1 MTAPVI
7 DTPAVDTTGIN
18 VAAEPSLAGSLQWQ
32 DRWWSVHAKC
42 KGKTHLFFAPAGER
56 PEARAR
62 REDLARKYCAVCPV
76 QAPCREEA
84 RLNHEAGLW
93 GGENEEQRA
102 EAGFAPRAITRR
114 SVQVAVTAGGRR
126 ATAS

>member
-1 MTAPVI
+1 MTAPVL
-7 DTPAVDTTGIN
+7 DGTLELNLGT
-18 VAAEPSLAGSLQWQ
+18 SLQWQ
-32 DRWWSVHAKC
+32 DRWWSGHAKC
-42 KGKTHLFFAPAGER
+42 KGKTHLFVAPAGER

-62 REDLARKYCAVCPV
+62 REDLARKYGAVCPV

>member
-1 MTAPVI
+1 MTAPMI
-7 DTPAVDTTGIN
+7 EAERSTG
-18 VAAEPSLAGSLQWQ
+18 VAGALQWQ
-32 DRWWSVHAKC
+32 ERWWNVHAKC

-84 RLNHEAGLW
+84 RINHEAGLW
-93 GGENEEQRA
+93 GGENEEERA

>member
-7 DTPAVDTTGIN
+7 DVERSERP
-18 VAAEPSLAGSLQWQ
+18 AGSIQWQ
-32 DRWWSVHAKC
+32 ERWWNVHAKC

-84 RLNHEAGLW
+84 RINHEAGLW
-93 GGENEEQRA
+93 GGENEEERA

-114 SVQVAVTAGGRR
+114 SVQVAVSAGGRR

>member
-1 MTAPVI
+1 MTAPVL
-7 DTPAVDTTGIN
+7 DATL
-18 VAAEPSLAGSLQWQ
+18 EQSLGASVQWQ

-76 QAPCREEA
+76 QAPCRDEA
-84 RLNHEAGLW
+84 RVNHEAGLW
-93 GGENEEQRA
+93 GGENEEERA

-114 SVQVAVTAGGRR
+114 SVQVAVSVGGRR

>member
-7 DTPAVDTTGIN
+7 DAPTGQESVSDPALGIA
-18 VAAEPSLAGSLQWQ
+18 VEWQ
-32 DRWWSVHAKC
+32 ERWWAVHAKC

-76 QAPCREEA
+76 QSPCREEA
-84 RLNHEAGLW
+84 RRNHEAGLW
-93 GGENEEQRA
+93 GGENEEERA

-114 SVQVAVTAGGRR
+114 SVQVAVSAGGRR

>member
-1 MTAPVI
+1 MTAPVL
-7 DTPAVDTTGIN
+7 DPGR
-18 VAAEPSLAGSLQWQ
+18 EHLLHQSLASAVQWQ
-32 DRWWSVHAKC
+32 DRWWAVHAKC

-76 QAPCREEA
+76 QVPCRDEA
-84 RLNHEAGLW
+84 RRNHEAGLW
-93 GGENEEQRA
+93 GGENEEERA
-102 EAGFAPRAITRR
+102 EAGYAPRAITRR
-114 SVQVAVTAGGRR
+114 AVQVAVSTGQRR

>member
-1 MTAPVI
+1 MSAPTI
-7 DTPAVDTTGIN
+7 DTGRDHHLEQSLSSAVQFQ
-18 VAAEPSLAGSLQWQ
+18 E
-32 DRWWSVHAKC
+32 RWWSVHAKC

-76 QAPCREEA
+76 QVPCRDEA
-84 RLNHEAGLW
+84 RVNHEAGLW

-102 EAGFAPRAITRR
+102 AAGYAPRAITRR
-114 SVQVAVTAGGRR
+114 AVQVAVSVGSRQ